1 MHTHK
6 PICLIKNEGNH
17 VLVICRSWTIF
28 VQHIHTYAYKSMPGK
43 RHTFVS
49 HYLYHSLSTHIIACS
64 THTSPST
71 PYTPTQRLPS
81 SCLFTFSKRVTCA
94 HTLLVTL
101 TIFISV
107 AKLPS
112 FFSHFFIFSHR
123 FQYFYY
129 FIYFSFSL
137 LLLFFFLFTFR
148 LQTTFVIFDFHSHF
162 HFDSHFHCILSRDVV
177 LMSLLF
183 SPCLLRLI
191 GYSCIFN
198 NNFSC
203 KHEIE

>member
-28 VQHIHTYAYKSMPGK
+28 VQQIYTYAYKSMPGK
-43 RHTFVS
+43 HHTFVS

-137 LLLFFFLFTFR
+137 LLLFFFFLP
-148 LQTTFVIFDFHSHF
+148 SA
-162 HFDSHFHCILSRDVV
+162 
-177 LMSLLF
+177 
-183 SPCLLRLI
+183 
-191 GYSCIFN
+191 
-198 NNFSC
+198 C
-203 KHEIE
+203 KQHL